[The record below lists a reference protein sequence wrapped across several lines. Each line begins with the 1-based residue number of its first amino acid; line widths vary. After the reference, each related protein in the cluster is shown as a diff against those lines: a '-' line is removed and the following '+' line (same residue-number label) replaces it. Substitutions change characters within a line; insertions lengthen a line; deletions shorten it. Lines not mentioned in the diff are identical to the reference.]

1 MQDKN
6 VLQVAIKAAEAD
18 HRYFLSYA
26 QQASR
31 MKMIIEP

>member
-1 MQDKN
+1 MKAFMQDKN

-26 QQASR
+26 
-31 MKMIIEP
+31 